1 MIGQTWQLT
10 NDLSAFF
17 PRSIDIKVNAVGYN
31 TVDVALTLINLGT
44 LENVREN
51 PDKSLEYYEEAIRIY
66 EVW

>member
-1 MIGQTWQLT
+1 MT
-10 NDLSAFF
+10 SPHFF

-66 EVW
+66 EV

>member
-1 MIGQTWQLT
+1 MT
-10 NDLSAFF
+10 SPHFF
-17 PRSIDIKVNAVGYN
+17 SRSIDIKVNAVGYN

-66 EVW
+66 EV